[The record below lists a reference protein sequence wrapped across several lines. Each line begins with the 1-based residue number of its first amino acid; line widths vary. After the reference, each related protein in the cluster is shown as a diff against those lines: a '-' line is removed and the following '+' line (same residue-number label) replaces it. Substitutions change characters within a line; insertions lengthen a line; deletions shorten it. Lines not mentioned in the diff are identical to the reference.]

1 VVHDLAFL
9 RLPESAPQFDAGWR
23 RRLGRSIDAAP
34 AVIVPSASAREDLLE
49 WRPVAA
55 GRVHVVHHGVDADTF
70 APVPPAG
77 VDAVRRRFGIEG
89 PYVLFVG
96 GIEPRKNLERLV
108 VAFGQ
113 LGTAASLVIAGGPVS
128 WLPKAVGQV
137 EQAIAALPE
146 GVQRRIVRTGYVAE
160 RDKLALLSGATALA
174 YPSRYEGFGF
184 PVLEAFAAGVPVV
197 TSTVSSLPE
206 VAGDAAVLVDPEDT
220 DAIAAGLAEL
230 LGDEDLRAVLSA
242 AGVARAARFTWER
255 TAQRT
260 AEVLH
265 GAADP
270 AAGSAPE
277 GPG

>member
-1 VVHDLAFL
+1 
-9 RLPESAPQFDAGWR
+9 
-23 RRLGRSIDAAP
+23 
-34 AVIVPSASAREDLLE
+34 
-49 WRPVAA
+49 
-55 GRVHVVHHGVDADTF
+55 
-70 APVPPAG
+70 
-77 VDAVRRRFGIEG
+77 
-89 PYVLFVG
+89 
-96 GIEPRKNLERLV
+96 
-108 VAFGQ
+108 
-113 LGTAASLVIAGGPVS
+113 
-128 WLPKAVGQV
+128 
-137 EQAIAALPE
+137 
-146 GVQRRIVRTGYVAE
+146 VRTGYVAE